1 MQANDKQT
9 ENFHSGYLPAQVAAY
24 FQDALGCY
32 RHGLPHAFAAMCRL
46 TAQAVFDD
54 LGESAKLKIFDQ
66 VEEITDLAN
75 VDDRVY
81 RQIRN
86 ILFDTDTASL
96 HMADGLDRE
105 TTAVLLETVK
115 EILQQAY
122 IRRALLKQKLRM
134 RRFFATQ
141 SDELLADEILDSQ
154 NTGNAAKDPKVSPFK
169 RSTGTG

>member
-1 MQANDKQT
+1 MQNNDKQT
-9 ENFHSGYLPAQVAAY
+9 ENFHSEHLPATVAAY

-32 RHGLPHAFAAMCRL
+32 RHSLPHAFAAMCRL
-46 TAQAVFDD
+46 TAQAVFED

-66 VEEITDLAN
+66 VEEITELAN

-86 ILFDTDTASL
+86 ILFDTDSASL
-96 HMADGLDRE
+96 HLADELSRE
-105 TTAVLLETVK
+105 TTAVLLETMK

-122 IRRALLKQKLRM
+122 IRRAVLKKKLRM

-141 SDELLADEILDSQ
+141 SDEILETIAD
-154 NTGNAAKDPKVSPFK
+154 DPKISRFK
-169 RSTGTG
+169 RPTGTG

>member
-1 MQANDKQT
+1 MQDNDKQT
-9 ENFHSGYLPAQVAAY
+9 EDFHSGHLPATVAAY

-32 RHGLPHAFAAMCRL
+32 RHGLTHAFAAMCRL

-96 HMADGLDRE
+96 QLADGLNRE
-105 TTAVLLETVK
+105 TTVVLLETMK

-122 IRRALLKQKLRM
+122 IRRALLRQKLRM

-141 SDELLADEILDSQ
+141 SDELLADETQKTDTTVS
-154 NTGNAAKDPKVSPFK
+154 KVSQLK
-169 RSTGTG
+169 RPTGTG

>member
-1 MQANDKQT
+1 MQDNNKQT
-9 ENFHSGYLPAQVAAY
+9 ENFQSEHLPATVAAY
-24 FQDALGCY
+24 FQDTLGCY

-66 VEEITDLAN
+66 VEEITELAN
-75 VDDRVY
+75 VDDYVY

-86 ILFDTDTASL
+86 ILFDTDAASL
-96 HMADGLDRE
+96 HIADELSRE
-105 TTAVLLETVK
+105 TTAVLLEIMK

-122 IRRALLKQKLRM
+122 IRRALLRQKLRM

-141 SDELLADEILDSQ
+141 ADEILD
-154 NTGNAAKDPKVSPFK
+154 TDMTDPKVSQFK
-169 RSTGTG
+169 RPTGTG